1 MLNLVA
7 ETRNVF
13 GKKLKVA
20 RKEGKMPAVLY
31 GKGKKT
37 TPLFV
42 DLKNF
47 KKVLKEAGESTLI
60 NIKNPETG
68 ATENVLIQDVDID
81 PIANEPVHADFYIVE
96 MDKSIRT
103 EVALIFE
110 GASPAEKEQGGVLI
124 KVLHN
129 IEIEALPKD
138 LPHELK
144 IDVSKLANIGDQ
156 IFIKDI
162 ELPAGVKIIAKEDEV
177 VVLVEAHKE
186 EVIEEKPISMEDI
199 EVEERGKKEEEGE
212 EVTEPEATESKK

>member
-1 MLNLVA
+1 
-7 ETRNVF
+7 
-13 GKKLKVA
+13 
-20 RKEGKMPAVLY
+20 MPAVLY